1 MTAAGIRDARPPAAL
16 VRVLNPVTRG
26 LLRTPLGRAASNLA
40 LIEFSGQRSNRTY
53 RVPVGWH
60 QYDGSPVVFTPA
72 RWRMNFADGAPATVH
87 HRGQAFTVRG
97 LLVED
102 PEAVAAALA
111 SVLTA
116 GTSAALLG
124 LDVPPGHAVTA
135 SDVTSVD
142 RAMIRFS
149 TADGLTG

>member
-1 MTAAGIRDARPPAAL
+1 
-16 VRVLNPVTRG
+16 
-26 LLRTPLGRAASNLA
+26 
-40 LIEFSGQRSNRTY
+40 
-53 RVPVGWH
+53 
-60 QYDGSPVVFTPA
+60 
-72 RWRMNFADGAPATVH
+72 VH